1 MFGGE
6 MTKFQLNGKQVVV
19 EADPTKPLLW
29 VLREDLQLTS
39 TKYGCGIGQCGACT
53 VLVNDRAVRSCV
65 TLVGQIDGR
74 NVRTLENLDDRLG
87 ASLKNSWVK
96 HSVPQCGF
104 CQSGQILGAYSLLKN
119 EPQVAAEEIPT
130 KLTNI
135 CRCGTYK
142 RIHEAVESVSK
153 GEE

>member
-1 MFGGE
+1 

-19 EADPTKPLLW
+19 ETDPTKPLLW
-29 VLREDLQLTS
+29 VLREDLKLTS

-65 TLVGQIDGR
+65 TLSVQIDGR
-74 NVRTLENLDDRLG
+74 NVRTLENLDDELG
-87 ASLKNSWVK
+87 TSLKSSWIK
-96 HSVPQCGF
+96 RSVPQCGF
-104 CQSGQILGAYSLLKN
+104 CQSGQIISAYSLLKN
-119 EPQVAAEEIPT
+119 EPQVTADAIPT

-142 RIHEAVESVSK
+142 RIHEAVESVAK

>member
-1 MFGGE
+1 

-142 RIHEAVESVSK
+142 RIHEAVESVAK

>member
-1 MFGGE
+1 
-6 MTKFQLNGKQVVV
+6 MTKFQLNGKDVDVTS
-19 EADPTKPLLW
+19 DPSKPLLW
-29 VLREDLQLTS
+29 VLREDLDLPS

-65 TLVGQIDGR
+65 TLVGQVEGR
-74 NVRTLENLDDRLG
+74 NVQTVEHLDDELA
-87 ASLKNSWVK
+87 ASLKRSWVK
-96 HSVPQCGF
+96 RSVPQCGF
-104 CQSGQILGAYSLLKN
+104 CQSGQLVSAYSLLRN
-119 EPQVAAEEIPT
+119 EPQVASEEIPT

-142 RIHEAVESVSK
+142 RIHEAVESVAK